1 MFSSIFDI
9 YFDAKYNI
17 DTVSR
22 VSLNELDVEEDQKK
36 HAVLY
41 LGSRVLPLRSLFKE
55 LKISMV
61 KVFVDIGC
69 GKGRVLII
77 AATFGF
83 KNVKGIEFSPKL
95 RAFAKKNIKI
105 VCQNEIKYPF

>member
-17 DTVSR
+17 DTLSR